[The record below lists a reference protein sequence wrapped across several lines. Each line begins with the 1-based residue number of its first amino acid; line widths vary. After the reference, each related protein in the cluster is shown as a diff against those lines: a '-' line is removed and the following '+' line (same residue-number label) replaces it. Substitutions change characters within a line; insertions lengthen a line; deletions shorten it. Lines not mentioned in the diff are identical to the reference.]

1 MDLLTLMTSHLNYLI
16 MMCLKKSANQG
27 TKSTVSGDL
36 PKVIVEHFS
45 AELSSPIAKVWP
57 ASWKTEY
64 GVPLKK
70 VSNPK
75 SEDELRIIS
84 LT

>member
-1 MDLLTLMTSHLNYLI
+1 MDLLTLAT
-16 MMCLKKSANQG
+16 
-27 TKSTVSGDL
+27 
-36 PKVIVEHFS
+36 
-45 AELSSPIAKVWP
+45 KVWP

-84 LT
+84 LTSFFSKTYENFVIKWLLHYVGDKIDSKQFGGQKGNSITHYLV